1 MLSKRNLAMMLI
13 MFGVVLVLFLSTA
26 VMKEYFNDYD
36 VNHAALEDRISREKS
51 EFATGPRQ
59 HVVYVGAQDAG
70 FYSPILEWA
79 GYRKMSFYEAADVET
94 GIAQADAYEKA
105 DAYLLLDGD
114 ALEQDTQQ
122 AAELLTAYV
131 REGGTVIF
139 CSLPDYQTIQGCDTL
154 RQLLGIQ
161 KLRAE
166 SVELLEIWLYEGFL
180 LGGEVC
186 YAFDE
191 LQIPERIDMGRE
203 IPWYD
208 ISARTKS
215 YMVGYV
221 TAREK
226 GDAGLSNEDMPAILW
241 RSNTGNGCVFAV
253 NGDYME
259 GEAALGLLDAMVYES
274 REYAL
279 YAVVNAQN
287 LSVAGFPTLTSENE
301 EAFRQVYGFDSQ
313 QFCRDVIWPS
323 LVAATE
329 SGGWKISAF
338 LSVKQ
343 SNATAS
349 EANMDFFTEYL
360 KYYNEE
366 SAEAGIALGRKED
379 TDIRRSLT
387 EEKAKLDSMDLTYAF
402 TGGYIRSENEEQLS
416 RLLKPDGSM
425 DILPDMRTVVTEG
438 GSEQAVFSW
447 LTDQITRQSITVDGY
462 QHTYMDNFRLKSLQ
476 TALGYS
482 NVQADMYRV
491 VWLEDRKDA
500 WECVSEELAANI
512 DTHWKPFAAFDKT
525 TITESDRRIRI
536 FLNERITSSI
546 SDTEAGRQ
554 ITVQVENFNNEAWLM
569 LRTHGEKPKSMEGG
583 TWKQIEEDAFLLHL
597 TSETATVELQSKLE
611 NHYYSERS

>member
-70 FYSPILEWA
+70 FYPPILEWA

-338 LSVKQ
+338 LPVKQ
-343 SNATAS
+343 SNATAP

-491 VWLEDRKDA
+491 VWLEARKDA

-525 TITESDRRIRI
+525 TITESDRRVRI